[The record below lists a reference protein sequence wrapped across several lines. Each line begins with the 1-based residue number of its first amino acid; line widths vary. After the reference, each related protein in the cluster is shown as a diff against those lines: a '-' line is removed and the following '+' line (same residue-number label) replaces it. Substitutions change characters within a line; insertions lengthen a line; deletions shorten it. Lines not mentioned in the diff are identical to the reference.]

1 MNAET
6 TAHRQFNR
14 PKKEF
19 EDISQSAGALFN
31 LNKDVG
37 FGLRAGSEDEG
48 LTAENSVEI
57 GGICPWT
64 NRRQPNC
71 DTNAR

>member
-19 EDISQSAGALFN
+19 KDISQSAVALFN

-37 FGLRAGSEDEG
+37 FGLRTGAEDKG

-57 GGICPWT
+57 ERNCPWT
-64 NRRQPNC
+64 NKRRLNC
-71 DTNAR
+71 DSNAR